1 MSLYIV
7 RTCNTFET
15 KTWLEDFELFED
27 LASNLKAKF
36 YAVELSMRIWLQ
48 KIVREFDTNSMYNI

>member
-1 MSLYIV
+1 MY
-7 RTCNTFET
+7 TCNTFET

-36 YAVELSMRIWLQ
+36 YALELSMRIWLQ
-48 KIVREFDTNSMYNI
+48 KIVREFDTNSMYYI